1 MKKLATRIT
10 TTILVLL
17 TFTAGVNAQDNKDND
32 SGKDKGVSPM
42 SLCEVLRVCDPD
54 LKG

>member
-1 MKKLATRIT
+1 MKKLATT
-10 TTILVLL
+10 LLVLL
-17 TFTAGVNAQDNKDND
+17 AFTADVNAKDNNDND
-32 SGKDKGVSPM
+32 SGKDKGASPM

>member
-1 MKKLATRIT
+1 MKKLAT
-10 TTILVLL
+10 TILVLMA
-17 TFTAGVNAQDNKDND
+17 FTAGVNAKENNDND
-32 SGKDKGVSPM
+32 SGKNNKISPM

>member
-1 MKKLATRIT
+1 MKKLA

-17 TFTAGVNAQDNKDND
+17 AFTANADASEQSDKDGAKDNKT
-32 SGKDKGVSPM
+32 SPM